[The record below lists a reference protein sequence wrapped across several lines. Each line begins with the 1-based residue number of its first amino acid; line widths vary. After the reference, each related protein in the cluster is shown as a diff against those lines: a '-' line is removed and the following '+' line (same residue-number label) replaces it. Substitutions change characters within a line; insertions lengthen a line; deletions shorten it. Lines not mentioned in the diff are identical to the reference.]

1 MPANRKPA
9 IFYTTFN
16 FYTIVEPLGEGGAGR
31 VYKVSD
37 EEGKL
42 FALKFL
48 NASSTQ
54 QRKRF
59 KNEIAFCSKKSSP
72 RIVAVLDH
80 GFSGTAEDRCPF
92 YVMPLY
98 AGTLRSLMNAEI
110 GHDAVLPLFS
120 QMLDGVEAAHLQ
132 DVVHRDLKP
141 ENILYDP
148 PSNGLV
154 IADFGIAQ
162 FTQEA
167 LFTAVETRAQ
177 ERLANFIYAA
187 PEQRRRGIDVGF
199 RADIYALGLILNE
212 MFTGE
217 VLQGTGHKL
226 IGGVAPQYAYLD
238 PLVGL
243 MVRHS
248 ASDRPAS
255 IADIKRELIAR
266 GADFVS
272 QQRLSQLKGTVI
284 SAKEIDDP
292 LIASPIKPVGVTYAD
307 DSRLE
312 FELDRTP
319 TPEWVRCFVSLGS
332 YRAVMGSEPQRFQ
345 FSGNRAFVPLAESQ
359 IGMTQM
365 VADNFK
371 NYVHAANQGYR
382 TETINAQRRRQ
393 EHEERALKERIARE
407 EALQKIRDSVKSI
420 KL

>member
-1 MPANRKPA
+1 
-9 IFYTTFN
+9 
-16 FYTIVEPLGEGGAGR
+16 
-31 VYKVSD
+31 
-37 EEGKL
+37 
-42 FALKFL
+42 
-48 NASSTQ
+48 
-54 QRKRF
+54 
-59 KNEIAFCSKKSSP
+59 
-72 RIVAVLDH
+72 
-80 GFSGTAEDRCPF
+80 
-92 YVMPLY
+92 MPLY
-98 AGTLRSLMNAEI
+98 ARTLRSLMDAGI
-110 GHDAVLPLFS
+110 GHDSVMPLFS

-148 PSNGLV
+148 PSDGLV

-167 LFTAVETRAQ
+167 LLTAVETRAQ

-187 PEQRRRGIDVGF
+187 PEQRRRGSDVGL

-248 ASDRPAS
+248 PSERPALIS
-255 IADIKRELIAR
+255 DVKRELIAR
-266 GADFVS
+266 GVDFVS

-284 SAKEIDDP
+284 SAREVDDP
-292 LIASPIKPVGVTYAD
+292 LIDSPIKPVGVTYAD
-307 DSRLE
+307 DGRLE

-319 TPEWVRCFVSLGS
+319 TPEWVRSFLSLGS

-345 FSGNRAFVPLAESQ
+345 FSGNRAFVPLAESHVSTMQ
-359 IGMTQM
+359 V

-382 TETINAQRRRQ
+382 TETINAQKRRQ
-393 EHEERALKERIARE
+393 ESEERALRERVARE
-407 EALQKIRDSVKSI
+407 EALQRIRDSVKSI